1 MPTPTTPPP
10 LSFGLA
16 LRMTRP
22 GFLLITAVGVVL
34 GLASASACGCG
45 FSSARAAAALLL
57 ALLAHAAANV
67 LNDAE
72 DARNGADAAN
82 TAGLHPFTGGA
93 RLIQNGLVTVEDTR
107 RLALALL
114 ALVVPGGLLLAVYS
128 GGGLVLIGLAGL
140 ALGWAYS
147 APPLALMSRGLGE
160 LAVAAAW
167 WLVVVGADYSQRG
180 QFLWVPAASALSY
193 AMLVANVLLIN
204 GVPDAPADAQVGK
217 RTLAVRLG
225 PRGAAGLY
233 LLIALAAHAWLALG
247 VWAQV
252 QPVAAA
258 WGLVSLPVSLAA
270 AALFIRHAG
279 TPKALRPAIVLT
291 IAAATLHGLAMAAG
305 FVAMAHA

>member
-1 MPTPTTPPP
+1 MPTPTNTPP

-82 TAGLHPFTGGA
+82 TAGLYPFTGGA
-93 RLIQNGLVTVEDTR
+93 RLIQNGQVTVEDTR

-217 RTLAVRLG
+217 HTLAVRLG

-252 QPVAAA
+252 QPVVAA

-279 TPKALRPAIVLT
+279 TPQSLRPAIVLT

-305 FVAMAHA
+305 FVAMAHT

>member
-1 MPTPTTPPP
+1 MPTPTAPPP
-10 LSFGLA
+10 LSLGLA

-22 GFLLITAVGVVL
+22 GFLLITGVGVVL

-82 TAGLHPFTGGA
+82 TAGLYPFTGGA

-247 VWAQV
+247 VWRQV
-252 QPVAAA
+252 QPVVAA

-270 AALFIRHAG
+270 AALFIRHAL
-279 TPKALRPAIVLT
+279 TPQALRAAIVLT